1 MRHSRLSTAIFV
13 ALLVLLL
20 YSLYAVLG
28 GDTSFLRNLRGD
40 SGTGN
45 LLEPITNGLS
55 ALGRGLTDVFTSILP

>member
-1 MRHSRLSTAIFV
+1 MRNSRLSNVIFV
-13 ALLVLLL
+13 ALLALLL
-20 YSLYAVLG
+20 YALYVVLG
-28 GDTSFLRNLRGD
+28 GDISFLRNLRSG